1 MDAIIALRDSRG
13 GLLRQK
19 DHSLNFPFLE
29 SDSYAR
35 LCGEYLVGEYM
46 LRNELVELGLLFLLL
61 GVVLVVIVGV
71 ELVLFD
77 AL

>member
-1 MDAIIALRDSRG
+1 M
-13 GLLRQK
+13 
-19 DHSLNFPFLE
+19 
-29 SDSYAR
+29 
-35 LCGEYLVGEYM
+35 GEYM